1 MTGQPPSSELSERD
15 RTILRDVIY
24 TFMMTGEP
32 VSSRRMAKQSPEG
45 LSAAT
50 LRNAMAD
57 LAEQGYLSQPHT
69 SAGRIPTARG
79 YHLFIDSLMTAESV
93 PEHLQRY
100 IDEYLMAMIPADG
113 ERLTAATSQLLSE
126 LSQQVGV
133 VLTPVVGRS
142 VLRRIELVPLAG
154 SKILC
159 VTVSTHGFVD
169 TKVIDA
175 EEAIVREELVRLSN
189 YLTDNFAGLTLAEI
203 RDRMLVLMDDARS
216 QVDRLLA
223 RAIDLARQGLDLV
236 QPANLVVD
244 GTEALLRQPELGDLS
259 RVRRLLETFADKA
272 RLVDLLNRCLD
283 GPGVRVFIGDDSE
296 LTSELDFSL
305 IVTGYGDGRQVVGCL
320 GIFGPSRMEYPR
332 VIPLVDYLGERLSAA
347 LAAAK

>member
-1 MTGQPPSSELSERD
+1 MAGRPPGKELSERD
-15 RTILRDVIY
+15 RAVLRDVIY
-24 TFMMTGEP
+24 TFLMTGEP
-32 VSSRRMAKQSPEG
+32 VSSRRVAKQDPNG

-50 LRNAMAD
+50 IRNTMAD
-57 LAEQGYLSQPHT
+57 LTELGYLLQPHT
-69 SAGRIPTARG
+69 SAGRVPTALG
-79 YHLFIDSLMTAESV
+79 YHLFIDALMTTESL
-93 PEHLQRY
+93 PEHMRRY
-100 IDEYLMAMIPADG
+100 IDENLRATPADG
-113 ERLTAATSQLLSE
+113 GHLSTATSQLLSE

-133 VLTPVVGRS
+133 VLTPDVGRS
-142 VLRRIELVPLAG
+142 VLRRVEFVPLAE

-159 VTVSTHGFVD
+159 VTVSSHGFVD
-169 TKVIDA
+169 SKVIDA
-175 EEAIVREELVRLSN
+175 GEIIPRQELVQISN

-203 RDRMLVLMDDARS
+203 RDRMLILMDDARS

-223 RAIDLARQGLDLV
+223 RAVELGRQGLELV
-236 QPANLVVD
+236 PSPNVVVG

-259 RVRRLLETFADKA
+259 RVRRLFETFADKA

-305 IVTGYGDGRQVVGCL
+305 IVTSYGDGEQAVGCL
-320 GIFGPSRMEYPR
+320 GILGPSRMEYPR

-347 LAAAK
+347 LAAAR

>member
-1 MTGQPPSSELSERD
+1 MTGQPPVSELSERD
-15 RTILRDVIY
+15 RAILRDVIY
-24 TFMMTGEP
+24 TFMVTGEP

-50 LRNAMAD
+50 VRNTMAD

-69 SAGRIPTARG
+69 SAGRVPTARG

-100 IDEYLMAMIPADG
+100 IDENLMAIPADG
-113 ERLTAATSQLLSE
+113 ERLTAATSQLLSQ

-142 VLRRIELVPLAG
+142 VLRRIELVPLDD

-169 TKVIDA
+169 TKVIEA
-175 EEAIVREELVRLSN
+175 EETIPREELVRLSN
-189 YLTDNFAGLTLAEI
+189 YLTDNFAGRTLAEI
-203 RDRMLVLMDDARS
+203 RDRMLALMDDARS

-223 RAIDLARQGLDLV
+223 RAIDFARQGLELV
-236 QPANLVVD
+236 QPANVVVD

-259 RVRRLLETFADKA
+259 RVLRLLETFADKA

-305 IVTGYGDGRQVVGCL
+305 IVTGYDDGRQVVGCL

>member
-1 MTGQPPSSELSERD
+1 MTGQPPVSELSERD
-15 RTILRDVIY
+15 RAILRDVIY
-24 TFMMTGEP
+24 TFMVTGEP

-50 LRNAMAD
+50 VRNTMAD

-69 SAGRIPTARG
+69 SAGRVPTARG

-100 IDEYLMAMIPADG
+100 IDENLMAIPADG
-113 ERLTAATSQLLSE
+113 ERLTAATSQLLSQ

-142 VLRRIELVPLAG
+142 VLRRIELVPLDD

-169 TKVIDA
+169 TKVIEA
-175 EEAIVREELVRLSN
+175 EETIPREELVRLSN

-203 RDRMLVLMDDARS
+203 RDRMLALMDDARS

-223 RAIDLARQGLDLV
+223 RAIDFARQGLELV
-236 QPANLVVD
+236 QPANVVVD

-259 RVRRLLETFADKA
+259 RVLRLLETFADKA

-305 IVTGYGDGRQVVGCL
+305 IVTGYGDGSQVVGCL